1 MLRKLLK
8 YDFKSVFKYW
18 WIAAVSSLALC
29 VIGGGC
35 INVFQIERDLPDV
48 VDASA
53 GLMFGISI
61 FGLIAFLILS
71 QILVFVRFYK
81 NFFTDEGYLTFTL
94 PVKRSSLLNS
104 KLIMTVTASVAT
116 IITLAINVGVML
128 LVGFSEKIFTKVFWD
143 NVITICKD
151 LIEEFKFYI
160 LVYAVEFI
168 AIGILAISF
177 SVLFVYCCITLAS
190 IITKKARVV
199 TAIGIYYG
207 ANMVFSFVM
216 EIFVLFGARGIVER
230 LYEVPENSQ
239 YMMISFVLLGII
251 ILIAV
256 FCSII
261 YTLQYYML
269 DRKLNL
275 A

>member
-1 MLRKLLK
+1 MLKRLLK

-29 VIGGGC
+29 VIGGAC
-35 INVFQIERDLPDV
+35 INVFQIERDLPRV
-48 VDASA
+48 VNASA
-53 GLMFGISI
+53 GLMLGISI

-116 IITLAINVGVML
+116 IIALAINVGAMIL
-128 LVGFSEKIFTKVFWD
+128 TGFSEKIFTKVFWD
-143 NVITICKD
+143 NVVTICED
-151 LIEEFKFYI
+151 IIEEFGFYL

-168 AIGILAISF
+168 AIGILMIIF
-177 SVLFVYCCITLAS
+177 SVLFIYCCITLAS
-190 IITKKARVV
+190 IITKKARII

-207 ANMVFSFVM
+207 ANMVFSFVC
-216 EIFVLFGARGIVER
+216 EIFILFGARGIIDR
-230 LYEVPENSQ
+230 LSEMPENSQ
-239 YMMISFVLLGII
+239 FMMFSFVLLGII

-256 FCSII
+256 FCSIL